1 MLQALFE
8 YLHNNF
14 DIPGTGLFQYLSF
27 RAVAAFILAI
37 IILIFAGQPIIKLLR
52 RQKVGETIRSLGLEG
67 EKSKAGTPTM
77 GGILILGAILIPT
90 LLVGKLDNIYIQL
103 MLVTTIWCGTI
114 GFIDDYIKVFR
125 HNKDGLNGRM
135 KIVGQI
141 GLGIIV
147 GSVMFF
153 SADVVVRRHST
164 ITPQEQVAGVNNV
177 VPFTAPDFPA
187 ETPEEQEGHEVA
199 ELVKKVVEAQPAPP
213 PEKAEEKTYTSPE
226 VRKAL
231 VDARGKGINVKEI
244 LAGFGAE
251 NFQAL
256 PASKYGALMEALE
269 VIG

>member
-1 MLQALFE
+1 MTEYSRKEFRRLLDKVPETDPSTTAYHVLMQSIEMFNAIALTIDEF
-8 YLHNNF
+8 L
-14 DIPGTGLFQYLSF
+14 DPGG
-27 RAVAAFILAI
+27 V
-37 IILIFAGQPIIKLLR
+37 P
-52 RQKVGETIRSLGLEG
+52 
-67 EKSKAGTPTM
+67 
-77 GGILILGAILIPT
+77 
-90 LLVGKLDNIYIQL
+90 
-103 MLVTTIWCGTI
+103 
-114 GFIDDYIKVFR
+114 
-125 HNKDGLNGRM
+125 
-135 KIVGQI
+135 
-141 GLGIIV
+141 
-147 GSVMFF
+147 
-153 SADVVVRRHST
+153 
-164 ITPQEQVAGVNNV
+164 PQEQVTGVNNV

>member
-1 MLQALFE
+1 MTEYSRKEFRRLLDKVPETDPSTTAYHVLMQSIEMFNAIAL
-8 YLHNNF
+8 
-14 DIPGTGLFQYLSF
+14 T
-27 RAVAAFILAI
+27 
-37 IILIFAGQPIIKLLR
+37 
-52 RQKVGETIRSLGLEG
+52 
-67 EKSKAGTPTM
+67 
-77 GGILILGAILIPT
+77 
-90 LLVGKLDNIYIQL
+90 
-103 MLVTTIWCGTI
+103 
-114 GFIDDYIKVFR
+114 IDDFLDPGGVP
-125 HNKDGLNGRM
+125 
-135 KIVGQI
+135 Q
-141 GLGIIV
+141 
-147 GSVMFF
+147 
-153 SADVVVRRHST
+153 
-164 ITPQEQVAGVNNV
+164 QEQVIGVNNVKV

-231 VDARGKGINVKEI
+231 VDARGKGVNVKEI

>member
-1 MLQALFE
+1 MTEYSRKEFRRLLDKVPETDPSTTAYHVLMQSIEMFNAIAL
-8 YLHNNF
+8 
-14 DIPGTGLFQYLSF
+14 
-27 RAVAAFILAI
+27 
-37 IILIFAGQPIIKLLR
+37 
-52 RQKVGETIRSLGLEG
+52 TIDEF
-67 EKSKAGTPTM
+67 
-77 GGILILGAILIPT
+77 
-90 LLVGKLDNIYIQL
+90 LDS
-103 MLVTTIWCGTI
+103 G
-114 GFIDDYIKVFR
+114 
-125 HNKDGLNGRM
+125 
-135 KIVGQI
+135 
-141 GLGIIV
+141 
-147 GSVMFF
+147 
-153 SADVVVRRHST
+153 VVP
-164 ITPQEQVAGVNNV
+164 PQEQVIGVNNVNV

-231 VDARGKGINVKEI
+231 VDARGKGVNVKEI

>member
-1 MLQALFE
+1 MTEFSKNELLRLVDKIPETDPTTTAYHVLMQSIECYNALALTVDE
-8 YLHNNF
+8 
-14 DIPGTGLFQYLSF
+14 
-27 RAVAAFILAI
+27 ILA
-37 IILIFAGQPIIKLLR
+37 LR
-52 RQKVGETIRSLGLEG
+52 DKPVLE
-67 EKSKAGTPTM
+67 P
-77 GGILILGAILIPT
+77 
-90 LLVGKLDNIYIQL
+90 
-103 MLVTTIWCGTI
+103 
-114 GFIDDYIKVFR
+114 
-125 HNKDGLNGRM
+125 RM
-135 KIVGQI
+135 
-141 GLGIIV
+141 
-147 GSVMFF
+147 
-153 SADVVVRRHST
+153 
-164 ITPQEQVAGVNNV
+164 EQVTGVNNV

-231 VDARGKGINVKEI
+231 VDARGKGVNVKEI

>member
-1 MLQALFE
+1 MTEYSKKEFRRLLDKVPETDPSTTAYHVLMQSIEMFNAIAL
-8 YLHNNF
+8 
-14 DIPGTGLFQYLSF
+14 
-27 RAVAAFILAI
+27 
-37 IILIFAGQPIIKLLR
+37 
-52 RQKVGETIRSLGLEG
+52 TIDEF
-67 EKSKAGTPTM
+67 
-77 GGILILGAILIPT
+77 
-90 LLVGKLDNIYIQL
+90 LDS
-103 MLVTTIWCGTI
+103 G
-114 GFIDDYIKVFR
+114 
-125 HNKDGLNGRM
+125 
-135 KIVGQI
+135 
-141 GLGIIV
+141 
-147 GSVMFF
+147 
-153 SADVVVRRHST
+153 VVP
-164 ITPQEQVAGVNNV
+164 PQEQVIGVNNVNV

-231 VDARGKGINVKEI
+231 VDARGKGVNVKEI